1 MTSLYIG
8 FWGVFGSCLGRA
20 PRGSRR
26 IRALWCLGAALI
38 LVPATAFVI
47 GQASVAFGLR
57 IASLIAGASVGLA
70 AYRRP
75 RWAPALLWGRPF
87 TRIYLACAM
96 AITALW
102 EASLT
107 LSAASPAA
115 PLLAAAA
122 GLAGAA
128 SLSALRKTA

>member
-1 MTSLYIG
+1 
-8 FWGVFGSCLGRA
+8 
-20 PRGSRR
+20 
-26 IRALWCLGAALI
+26 
-38 LVPATAFVI
+38 
-47 GQASVAFGLR
+47 
-57 IASLIAGASVGLA
+57 
-70 AYRRP
+70 
-75 RWAPALLWGRPF
+75 
-87 TRIYLACAM
+87 M